1 MTLQCSSSTTTVLFG
16 VLLIST
22 VNVIFIQRVRNNMFG
37 LSIVKTADLNNLKV
51 RVADLETDV
60 DGALDKVA
68 ALERKYNNLADQ
80 VQRSDKAVRV
90 QLDALA
96 KPKVCPLLAAVPK
109 HVTDPVGA
117 WESKQW
123 VLGQRLAVAT
133 KDLQDAEGMMNIWQ
147 GRSLNVYLTWCH
159 KRDLLRR
166 SVQQLKQDIYEHSI
180 CKPDAVQPPSETA
193 VFVRHKKYGTLG
205 LLKGH
210 HITIL
215 SRGNL
220 LDVGDVI
227 LNATP
232 AVVHKFWDIELRD
245 SVKLSV

>member
-1 MTLQCSSSTTTVLFG
+1 
-16 VLLIST
+16 
-22 VNVIFIQRVRNNMFG
+22 MFG
-37 LSIVKTADLNNLKV
+37 LSIVKTADLNNLKA

-68 ALERKYNNLADQ
+68 ALDRKYNGLIDQ
-80 VQRSDKAVRV
+80 VQRNDKAVRV

-96 KPKVCPLLAAVPK
+96 KPTVCPLLTAVPK

-117 WESKQW
+117 WESKQRVLEAHLKSAESDVSVFQKQMGFW
-123 VLGQRLAVAT
+123 VGADIT
-133 KDLQDAEGMMNIWQ
+133 
-147 GRSLNVYLTWCH
+147 
-159 KRDLLRR
+159 
-166 SVQQLKQDIYEHSI
+166 QLKFYQELVRKAKANVERIKQELYEHLTR
-180 CKPDAVQPPSETA
+180 KPIIVQLAPPSETA

-210 HITIL
+210 NITIL
-215 SRGNL
+215 STGNL

-227 LNATP
+227 NAPP
-232 AVVHKFWDIELRD
+232 AVVHKFWNIELRD

>member
-1 MTLQCSSSTTTVLFG
+1 
-16 VLLIST
+16 
-22 VNVIFIQRVRNNMFG
+22 MFG

-51 RVADLETDV
+51 RVADLETDI
-60 DGALDKVA
+60 DGALDKVS
-68 ALERKYNNLADQ
+68 ALDRKYNGLLDQ
-80 VQRSDKAVRV
+80 VQRNDKAVRV

-96 KPKVCPLLAAVPK
+96 KPKTCPVLQQTHKYEA
-109 HVTDPVGA
+109 DPVGA
-117 WESKQW
+117 WESKQR
-123 VLGQRLAVAT
+123 VLEQRLAVTT
-133 KDLQDAEGMMNIWQ
+133 KDLQDADRMMVLWQ

-215 SRGNL
+215 SKGNL

-232 AVVHKFWDIELRD
+232 AVVHKFWDIEPNVE
-245 SVKLSV
+245 SVNVHV